1 LKPCN
6 YRYTDDNKNF
16 DPVKKVYGFIAEEVK
31 QVLPEEID
39 DTTEQ
44 LIHNIYK
51 FGKVENDILTIEAE
65 LEIDIEYTLYIKI
78 GEDLENAS
86 KEVIKASEKKNRWYT

>member
-1 LKPCN
+1 MKPCN

-65 LEIDIEYTLYIKI
+65 LEIDTGYTKYVKN
-78 GEDLENAS
+78 GENLQNAT
-86 KEVIKASEKKNRWYT
+86 KRKKFKH